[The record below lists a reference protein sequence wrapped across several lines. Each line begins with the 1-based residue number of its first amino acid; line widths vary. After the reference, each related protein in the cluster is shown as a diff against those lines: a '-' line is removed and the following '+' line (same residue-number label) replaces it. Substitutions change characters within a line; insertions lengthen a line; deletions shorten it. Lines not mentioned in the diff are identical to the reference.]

1 MYVGYLAQT
10 TPRYLCR
17 NKMRADWSMST
28 LQNLDPDWTL
38 ERLLA
43 SKVWLNALLS
53 SVSPKGVN
61 VVPSYLVTDGDI
73 QRGN

>member
-1 MYVGYLAQT
+1 
-10 TPRYLCR
+10 
-17 NKMRADWSMST
+17 MST

-53 SVSPKGVN
+53 SASPKVVN

-73 QRGN
+73 QRGNQASTSYTSLSSPGGSGIQVSTGI